1 MSNTYQHIAIVI
13 ASAPQPAIA
22 DCHLSAIAIAIV
34 PQLQWQRTLP
44 LPLNQ
49 HSKTLMQP
57 KKHRIH
63 RKTIMHSYIGLQT
76 WPQWHHCKMHS
87 FQGQM
92 MLHSPRVVH
101 SLKTLSSLQ
110 MTHIPKMMHSLKVM
124 HSLKTL
130 SIFQVL
136 HSPKMMHSLKV
147 MHSLNMLS
155 SPRVLHSLNLM
166 HSLQVLH
173 SPKVM
178 QRDRIERPGYRV
190 LLAHPLL
197 CEAWTPPTT

>member
-1 MSNTYQHIAIVI
+1 M
-13 ASAPQPAIA
+13 
-22 DCHLSAIAIAIV
+22 
-34 PQLQWQRTLP
+34 
-44 LPLNQ
+44 PLNQ
-49 HSKTLMQP
+49 HSKTLVQP
-57 KKHRIH
+57 KKYRIH
-63 RKTIMHSYIGLQT
+63 RKTIMHSYIGLQM

-124 HSLKTL
+124 RSLKTL
-130 SIFQVL
+130 SIFQVLHSPKMMHSLKVMHSLKMMLSSLQVL